1 MSLFLFC
8 DLPHSSPFCFSL
20 KSEGNDTSCDDL
32 DTEDSDPSGQPAN
45 ITPKSRSSSKPI
57 DVTPAKEKFKK
68 SLRLSS
74 EQIVKITLIYLKLKN
89 HVNL

>member
-1 MSLFLFC
+1 MFF
-8 DLPHSSPFCFSL
+8 FFSL

-45 ITPKSRSSSKPI
+45 LTPKSRSSSKPI
-57 DVTPAKEKFKK
+57 DVTPSKEKFKK

-74 EQIVKITLIYLKLKN
+74 EQIVKITLFCFNLKN
-89 HVNL
+89 RVNL